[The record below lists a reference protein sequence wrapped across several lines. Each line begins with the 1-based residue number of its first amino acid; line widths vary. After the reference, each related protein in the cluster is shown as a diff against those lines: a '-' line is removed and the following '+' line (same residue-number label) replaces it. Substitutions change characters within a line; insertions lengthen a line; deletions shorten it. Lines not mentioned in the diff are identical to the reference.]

1 MVQFGLKLQ
10 DNIVA
15 KWADHYMDY
24 KKLKT
29 ELTRR
34 YKAWEAAA
42 LADAKQNKLRLLAA
56 SLGVKSP
63 GKLEAKASPGRGRSP
78 KRGNSGGV
86 EEEESFKSLI
96 IAEIDKVEALIIA
109 EIDKVEAFYV
119 RTRDSLGKELDML
132 LVGELSGPFR
142 MRRPTL
148 GSSDSEQLESMRGFS
163 EDYYD
168 GNSMSRATG
177 SFRMKK
183 SHIFASQHCV
193 TPQLQAAS
201 RETSAADALESDSL
215 QRAMSEIYRDLTLL
229 RNFAI
234 INYTAAVK
242 LLKKH
247 DKKLA
252 KPKGPRKRT
261 TSTSS
266 LHSMGMSFRG
276 LQPQAPKNTDAA
288 ILAAALKP
296 SDAITADVMAYL
308 HRQDFYALKRLTQ
321 EKQFHSDFYTL
332 KRLDEDFYTLKRLDE
347 VTRMCEK
354 EFAIMFC
361 SGNVSQARGMLL
373 PQKTDERFDW
383 AQFQLGYHLGIAA
396 VLAFWVVWDCCVEVF
411 KRGEDVS
418 VMGQPAFR
426 VYRGVAGLLLLHWA
440 WGFSVLVWTR
450 TRINFIYLFELDPR
464 HQMTW
469 CINFIYLFELD
480 PRHQPK
486 CINFIYLF
494 ELDPRHQAPPISIFN
509 DAALETVVFLANL
522 LAYYKAQMGLP
533 TRSFVPPG
541 IYPLVLCLYTA
552 KRLIY
557 PMDVKMEVDF
567 FATYCADVLTSSVKT
582 VLDMAWTIGFFLS
595 GDFLMDRHVWM
606 ARHKSNSWE
615 QQFWYVSVLVPALCV
630 LPLWLRFQQCL
641 RRYHDTGKRFPN
653 LANALKYA
661 MAQTVSIFGVFRPPA
676 PTIDVYN
683 GIWMALYIVSSLYSF
698 WWDIKQDWGLGHR
711 KHGWLSERRMHSRVW
726 VYWATIAVDLILR
739 FNWLYSFIPPGTS
752 HFFIVPNY
760 VTTVV
765 IMLEIFRRTLWGFFR
780 LENEH
785 LRNTEGYR
793 TIDVVPLHFHTAKTI
808 TEKKSKGGAWVLGEV
823 FLVAA
828 SAIVVTVA
836 AVVVARNHD

>member
-1 MVQFGLKLQ
+1 MNERTG
-10 DNIVA
+10 
-15 KWADHYMDY
+15 
-24 KKLKT
+24 
-29 ELTRR
+29 
-34 YKAWEAAA
+34 
-42 LADAKQNKLRLLAA
+42 LLAA

-96 IAEIDKVEALIIA
+96 IAEIDKVEA
-109 EIDKVEAFYV
+109 FYV

-132 LVGELSGPFR
+132 LVGEMSGPFR

-168 GNSMSRATG
+168 EPAPRRPSPQRRSSMSRATG

-183 SHIFASQHCV
+183 SHIFASQHWV

-276 LQPQAPKNTDAA
+276 LQPQATKNTDAA
-288 ILAAALKP
+288 ILAAAIKP

-308 HRQDFYALKRLTQ
+308 HRQ
-321 EKQFHSDFYTL
+321 
-332 KRLDEDFYTLKRLDE
+332 DFYTLKRLDE

-464 HQMTW
+464 HQ
-469 CINFIYLFELD
+469 
-480 PRHQPK
+480 
-486 CINFIYLF
+486 
-494 ELDPRHQAPPISIFN
+494 APPISIFN

-533 TRSFVPPG
+533 IRSFVPPG

-557 PMDVKMEVDF
+557 PMDVKMEIWKVLARILVSPFSKVDF

-676 PTIDVYN
+676 PTIDIYN